1 MARQKSFDIGIS
13 GKIAQKTE
21 KDFLSRVKTPD
32 NQWLGACGV
41 EEKTK
46 PLPSD
51 WEHLRLSR
59 KKEHGKKTKA
69 MDI

>member
-1 MARQKSFDIGIS
+1 M
-13 GKIAQKTE
+13 
-21 KDFLSRVKTPD
+21 
-32 NQWLGACGV
+32 LGACGV

-46 PLPSD
+46 PLSSD

>member
-1 MARQKSFDIGIS
+1 
-13 GKIAQKTE
+13 
-21 KDFLSRVKTPD
+21 
-32 NQWLGACGV
+32 V

-51 WEHLRLSR
+51 WELSQLSR